1 MKAGMITSSLRMLA
15 LLAGASAA
23 GWAQQALFVEYEG
36 NPELVRTVR
45 NGAPCIARD
54 GRLVPA
60 SGARTAL
67 GEVREFLPF
76 FVTVRNVR
84 AVASHLDLSTV
95 GAGPGEVN
103 HTFEFRAELESAFPL
118 ENVFIVLELEFS
130 SGPQLL
136 LGEIGELEPRQA
148 RQVSVYGAL
157 GERMRDE
164 RWQLHLFSNG
174 GELLHSLQPEPFR
187 EQMLDRMV
195 ARRIEGVE
203 NAPPRPFVGP
213 GPEYP
218 ESQLK
223 LRASGEAVVKVRL
236 ARTGA
241 VVATEVRSST
251 APEFGEAASAAL
263 RQWRFL
269 PAVKDGAP
277 IEARLELPFR
287 FVPPEPE
294 TK

>member
-1 MKAGMITSSLRMLA
+1 MIKSSLRMLA

-23 GWAQQALFVEYEG
+23 GWAQQALFVEYDG
-36 NPELVRTVR
+36 NPELVRAIR
-45 NGAPCIARD
+45 DGAPCIARD

-60 SGARTAL
+60 SGARAAL
-67 GEVREFLPF
+67 GEVRECLPF
-76 FVTVRNVR
+76 FVAVRNVR
-84 AVASHLDLSTV
+84 AVGSHLDLSLV
-95 GAGPGEVN
+95 GAGTGEVN
-103 HTFEFRAELESAFPL
+103 HTFEFHADFESALPL
-118 ENVFIVLELEFS
+118 ENVFIVLELELE

-136 LGEIGELEPRQA
+136 FGEVGELEPRQA
-148 RQVSVYGAL
+148 RHVTVYGAIGDRL
-157 GERMRDE
+157 REEQWR
-164 RWQLHLFSNG
+164 LHLFSNG

-223 LRASGEAVVKVRL
+223 VRASGEAVVKVRL

-241 VVATEVRSST
+241 VVAAEVRSAT
-251 APEFGEAASAAL
+251 APEFGEAASAAV

-269 PAVKDGAP
+269 PAIKDGAP
-277 IEARLELPFR
+277 VEARLELPFR